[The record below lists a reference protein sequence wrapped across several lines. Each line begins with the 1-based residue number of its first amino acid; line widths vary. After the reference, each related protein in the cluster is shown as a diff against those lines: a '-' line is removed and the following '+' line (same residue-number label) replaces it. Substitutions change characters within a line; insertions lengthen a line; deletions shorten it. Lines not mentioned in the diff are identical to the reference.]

1 MKPKVQMPSWAILS
15 LPEWDLCCQYS
26 GLHVY
31 NMTLDL
37 DKPNGQ
43 FPRGLDVVHNGEDEV
58 VWGFDEE
65 EE

>member
-1 MKPKVQMPSWAILS
+1 M
-15 LPEWDLCCQYS
+15 
-26 GLHVY
+26 Y